1 MNFENSMLFLL
12 LLIAFLWGIKADI
25 LFMIFGTVVLIY
37 VLVLLFFQDPI
48 EILIDTIE
56 FVFFNPFGLLV
67 VCVPL
72 FFYGILQFLKIRSS
86 RKNSK

>member
-1 MNFENSMLFLL
+1 MNFEDSLVFLL
-12 LLIAFLWGIKADI
+12 FLIAFLWGIKADI
-25 LFMIFGTVVLIY
+25 FFMIFGTVVLIY
-37 VLVLLFFQDPI
+37 VLVLLFFMDPI

-72 FFYGILQFLKIRSS
+72 FFYGILQFLKYTSS
-86 RKNSK
+86 KKNPE